1 MNNRHKISVPRLAAA
16 GGGTAAIV
24 FILCWLG
31 TFIAFASPTHGY
43 IALFTPQEVNSTGA
57 LLEGTL
63 WSLLFG
69 VLAGALFAVVYNL
82 FTGLERR
89 G

>member
-1 MNNRHKISVPRLAAA
+1 MDKLHKISVPRLAAA
-16 GGGTAAIV
+16 GGVTAAII
-24 FILCWLG
+24 FILCRHG
-31 TFIAFASPTHGY
+31 TFIAFARPTHAY
-43 IALFTPQEVNSTGA
+43 IALFTRAEVNSTAA
-57 LLEGTL
+57 LMEGSL

-69 VLAGALFAVVYNL
+69 VLTGALFAVVYNL